1 MTDEHRRIQEL
12 EAQVKQL
19 KGDND
24 RFKRN
29 LNQSVLFHSDQGG
42 QYTSDAYQECMTA
55 HNVISSLS

>member
-24 RFKRN
+24 LLKKASAFSPWK
-29 LNQSVLFHSDQGG
+29 L
-42 QYTSDAYQECMTA
+42 TSPTSRVEAD
-55 HNVISSLS
+55 

>member
-24 RFKRN
+24 LLKKASEDSSQ
-29 LNQSVLFHSDQGG
+29 QSNTLFNH
-42 QYTSDAYQECMTA
+42 
-55 HNVISSLS
+55 V